1 MADKNSIDDTLV
13 SVIVPCFNQAR
24 FLTDCIQS
32 IQAQS
37 YKNWETIII
46 DDGSTDDTV
55 NVANSL
61 ACSDKRIILIR
72 QPNGGPSSARNKGL
86 EIAQGRWIQF
96 LDGDDLLMPAK
107 FERQLEVMRAA
118 PRLAL
123 SYTDYWRGVEEDPF
137 RPVSDQRMPCRF
149 TAADPLFDLARDW
162 ETAFSIP
169 IHAPLVDAAFFRQMG
184 IRFDE
189 TLRNHEDWDVWMRVF
204 GQASEIH
211 FIADELAI
219 YRTSAG
225 SNSLNKEQNWRG
237 FRDAIDAQMHHY
249 QHRADVIALLRH
261 KRRETDWAY
270 GVCWKRRL
278 YDGLQCNS
286 AYRGRVP
293 WLIQQ
298 SVTSLLSPR
307 KLPWPPLLANRPT
320 VKRESGGNSRL

>member
-1 MADKNSIDDTLV
+1 MIQALHKPASI
-13 SVIVPCFNQAR
+13 SVVIPCYRQAR
-24 FLTDCIQS
+24 FLDACIAS
-32 IQAQS
+32 LQAQT
-37 YKNWETIII
+37 YPHWEAIIV
-46 DDGSTDDTV
+46 DDGSPDETRD
-55 NVANSL
+55 VAQRLMAGDPRVRFVQQSN
-61 ACSDKRIILIR
+61 A
-72 QPNGGPSSARNKGL
+72 GPSSARNLGL
-86 EIAQGRWIQF
+86 SLARGDWIQF
-96 LDGDDLLMPAK
+96 LDGDDLLMPTK
-107 FERQLEVMRAA
+107 FERQLAVLRTA

-123 SYTDYWRGVEEDPF
+123 SYTDYWRGVEDDPF
-137 RPVSDQRMPCRF
+137 RRVSGKRMPCRF
-149 TAADPLFDLARDW
+149 TSGDPLFELARDW

-320 VKRESGGNSRL
+320 VVRESGGSSGL